1 MVFSDVQETVSGI
14 LIMNQPELKTS
25 LIPYIRQSCR
35 AQRIVVAI
43 EKGFGLEFVTLT
55 AYLDKEV
62 EKVKSFPLFSVVN
75 VEMLHTSS
83 GGQRFCDISKANM
96 ISCPKCY
103 CFTFITNEEIIQC
116 MGCFRKPLLARITG
130 LWILQSV
137 EEYKYCFTPLGLIGK
152 ELTLVQGSKILI
164 YQTWYETPFF
174 NLLYDLVIGQQVGL
188 SGWMDSVSLVPA
200 RYFINVSPQ

>member
-55 AYLDKEV
+55 AYPDKEV
-62 EKVKSFPLFSVVN
+62 EKVKSFPLLSAVN
-75 VEMLHTSS
+75 VEMLYTSS

-96 ISCPKCY
+96 ISCPLCH
-103 CFTFITNEEIIQC
+103 CFTDITEEIQC
-116 MGCFRKPLLARITG
+116 MGCFRKPLLTRITG

-137 EEYKYCFTPLGLIGK
+137 EEYKYCFTPLGLIGR
-152 ELTLVQGSKILI
+152 ELTFVQGSKILI

-188 SGWMDSVSLVPA
+188 SGWMDAVTLEPA
-200 RYFINVSPQ
+200 RYFVNVLPQ